1 MIKKWSKFNESLED
15 SEITLEHVIKL
26 LYFYSMSTEAHLID
40 NEILEIIKRLSI
52 SRDELIF
59 TDNEERKIVVKHSEK
74 IFKASKDPSILSL
87 LETSY
92 EEISE
97 YVDWINFEDTLD
109 CLVDFEDND
118 YQISFNLSEKD
129 NFLIILTHDDHIEFR
144 DILNNLTLVNKKIP
158 RLAKLQDASCHAY
171 VNHIEY
177 SSVEDKTKI
186 EILVDKS

>member
-1 MIKKWSKFNESLED
+1 
-15 SEITLEHVIKL
+15 
-26 LYFYSMSTEAHLID
+26 MSTEAHLIN
-40 NEILEIIKRLSI
+40 NEIEAIVKKLSI

-59 TDNEERKIVVKHSEK
+59 TDNEERKIVVKHAEK

-97 YVDWINFEDTLD
+97 YVDWINLEDTLD

-118 YQISFNLSEKD
+118 YQITFNLSEKG
-129 NFLIILTHDDHIEFR
+129 NFLVILTHDDHFEFS
-144 DILNNLTLVNKKIP
+144 DFLKNLTLVNKKIP

-177 SSVEDKTKI
+177 SSEDKTTI
-186 EILVDKS
+186 EIFVEQS